1 MGKIFCILGKSSSG
15 KDTIYKRILEY
26 EELGLKT
33 LVLYTTRPLRLGEV
47 NGREYWFVTKEQM
60 EEYQREQKIIEM
72 REYHTM
78 YGEWYYFTIKDDQ
91 INLKEYN
98 YLMHTTLE
106 SYENLMKYYGEE
118 NLVPLYIEVE
128 DGIRLERAL
137 KRERKQDN
145 PKYAEMC
152 RRFLAD
158 ERDFSEENIKR
169 CNIQK
174 RFQNINLE
182 KCLEEILNFMK
193 ERMGKNGY
201 SGT

>member
-15 KDTIYKRILEY
+15 KDTIFKRILEY
-26 EELGLKT
+26 EELRLKT

-60 EEYQREQKIIEM
+60 EEYQKEQRIIEM
-72 REYHTM
+72 REYHTI
-78 YGEWYYFTIKDDQ
+78 YGEWYYFTVKDDQ

-106 SYENLMKYYGEE
+106 SYENLMKYYGKE
-118 NLVPLYIEVE
+118 NLVPLS
-128 DGIRLERAL
+128 L
-137 KRERKQDN
+137 KREIKQDN

-182 KCLEEILNFMK
+182 ECLEEILSFMK
-193 ERMGKNGY
+193 ERIKGKDY
-201 SGT
+201 SGI

>member
-15 KDTIYKRILEY
+15 KDTIFKRILEY
-26 EELGLKT
+26 EELRLKT

-60 EEYQREQKIIEM
+60 EEYQKEQRIIEM
-72 REYHTM
+72 REYHTI
-78 YGEWYYFTIKDDQ
+78 YGEWYYFTVKDDQ

-106 SYENLMKYYGEE
+106 SYENLMKYYGKE

-169 CNIQK
+169 CLLWK
-174 RFQNINLE
+174 
-182 KCLEEILNFMK
+182 ILLKSNNYQRK
-193 ERMGKNGY
+193 Y
-201 SGT
+201 